1 MNVSPQKQRP
11 EELLG
16 GLNELDSSVLA
27 QALEILESRAKVS
40 GLLLGDP
47 DVAGRFFRLRLGNE
61 VREHFEVAFLDAR
74 NRLIAVERLFS
85 GSIDGAEIHPRIV
98 VQRALALNAAAVLLA
113 HNHPSGHCEPSEAD
127 KAITRRLKEVL
138 VMVDVRVVDHLVVS
152 ATQGASM
159 AQLGQ
164 I

>member
-1 MNVSPQKQRP
+1 MNASLQKQRL
-11 EELLG
+11 EELPG
-16 GLNELDSSVLA
+16 GLNERDSSVLSK
-27 QALEILESRAKVS
+27 ALEILESRAMVS
-40 GLLLGDP
+40 GLLLGHP
-47 DVAGRFFRLRLGNE
+47 DVAGRFFRLRLGHE
-61 VREHFEVAFLDAR
+61 IREHFEVAFLDAR

-113 HNHPSGHCEPSEAD
+113 HNHPSGHCEPSAAD
-127 KAITRRLKEVL
+127 RAITKRLKEVL
-138 VMVDVRVVDHLVVS
+138 AMVEVRVVDHLVVS
-152 ATQGASM
+152 ASQGTSM

>member
-1 MNVSPQKQRP
+1 MNGPLQKQRL
-11 EELLG
+11 EELPG
-16 GLNELDSSVLA
+16 GLNERDNSVLS
-27 QALEILESRAKVS
+27 QALEILESRAMVG

-47 DVAGRFFRLRLGNE
+47 DVAGRFFRLRLGHE
-61 VREHFEVAFLDAR
+61 IREHFEVAFLDAR

-113 HNHPSGHCEPSEAD
+113 HNHPSGHCEPSAAD
-127 KAITRRLKEVL
+127 RAITKRLKEVL
-138 VMVDVRVVDHLVVS
+138 AMVGVRVVDHLVVS
-152 ATQGASM
+152 ASQGTSM